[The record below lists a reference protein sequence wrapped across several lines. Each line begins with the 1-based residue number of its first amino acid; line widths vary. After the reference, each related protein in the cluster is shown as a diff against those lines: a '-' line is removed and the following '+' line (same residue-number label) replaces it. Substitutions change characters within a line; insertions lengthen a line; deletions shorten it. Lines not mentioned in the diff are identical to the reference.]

1 MLWSKTVKSEHL
13 PSKHYP
19 KLIAARRPIH
29 IAIMEVLIFLIVLYV
44 LLSLSMVPLFEKAGI
59 PGWKALVPGLASV
72 EWCKLVGRKPA
83 YAAWLLFPI
92 VNIFI
97 YAGLCV
103 DTVRSFGKHSFWQAA
118 LAVIYAPIP
127 FFLIGRNPKD
137 QYRGPVLEQ
146 ERAFRRQYEEA
157 KAKDDKVTLRRLE
170 ANNPF
175 KKSAFREWVEA
186 IIFAV
191 FAAAFIRMFLIEA
204 FVIPTSSMEGSLK
217 VGDYLFVSKAHYGIR
232 TPMTVLQFPLIHN
245 RFSQQSSGLLARE
258 SYLRKPSLPYFRLP
272 ALEQIDHNEPVVFNF
287 PAGDSVII
295 TPGRTY
301 DVYQWRREM
310 EMLRRLNRPLP
321 PMPPVIAR
329 PIDKKDHY
337 IKRCIGLPGDSLQ
350 IREGQVYL
358 NGQPAVNPK
367 HLQFAYY
374 IRNENGVLNLRK
386 LEEIGV
392 NLNDAIP
399 VELPTGELRRYYN
412 LDAEQVAKVKSWGQ
426 GITVER
432 FEPGVRPGY
441 VFPNDATQY
450 GHWTVDNFG
459 PIYIPKK
466 GATVALTPASLPF
479 YERII
484 RVYEGH
490 QLETRDGKYYIDGRE
505 TTTYTFQQNYY
516 WMMGDNR
523 HNSEDSRIWG
533 YVPEDH
539 IVGKPLFIFFS
550 TKNANLRDGINWK
563 RLFRSAHQM

>member
-1 MLWSKTVKSEHL
+1 
-13 PSKHYP
+13 
-19 KLIAARRPIH
+19 
-29 IAIMEVLIFLIVLYV
+29 MEVLIFLIVLYL
-44 LLSLSMVPLFEKAGI
+44 LLSLSMVKLFEKAGV
-59 PGWKALVPGLASV
+59 PGWKALVPGLAAV

-97 YAGLCV
+97 YAGLCI
-103 DTVRSFGKHSFWQAA
+103 DLARSFGRHSFWEAA
-118 LAVIYAPIP
+118 LAVVYAPILYY
-127 FFLIGRNPKD
+127 LIGRDNKAK
-137 QYRGPVLEQ
+137 YNGPILEQ
-146 ERAFRRQYEEA
+146 EREFHRQYAEA
-157 KAKDDKVTLRRLE
+157 KAKDDKAALRRLE
-170 ANNPF
+170 ANNVF
-175 KKSAFREWVEA
+175 KKSPLREWVEA

-245 RFSQQSSGLLARE
+245 RFSQQSNGLLARE
-258 SYLRKPSLPYFRLP
+258 SYLREPSLPYFRLP
-272 ALEQIDHNEPVVFNF
+272 ALEAIDRNEPVVFNF

-310 EMLRRLNRPLP
+310 DMLRRLNRPLP
-321 PMPPVIAR
+321 PMPPVVVR

-337 IKRCIGLPGDSLQ
+337 IKRCVAVAGDSLR
-350 IREGQVYL
+350 IRDGQVYI
-358 NGQPAVNPK
+358 NGQPAKNPQ
-367 HLQFAYY
+367 HMQFAYY
-374 IRNENGVLNLRK
+374 IRSESGMLNLRK

-392 NLNDAIP
+392 SLNDAIP
-399 VELPTGELRRYYN
+399 VELPNGELRRYYN
-412 LDAEQVAKVKSWGQ
+412 LDAEQVAKVKSWGP
-426 GITVER
+426 GIVLER
-432 FEPGVRPGY
+432 FEPGARPGY
-441 VFPNDATQY
+441 VFPNDAAQY

-459 PIYIPKK
+459 PIFIPKK
-466 GATVALTPASLPF
+466 GATVELTPASLPF

-490 QLETRDGKYYIDGRE
+490 QLEVRNGKYLIDGQE
-505 TTTYTFQQNYY
+505 TSTYTFQQNYY

-539 IVGKPLFIFFS
+539 VVGKPLFIFFS
-550 TKNANLRDGINWK
+550 TKNANLREGIRWN
-563 RLFRSAHQM
+563 RLFRSANQM

>member
-1 MLWSKTVKSEHL
+1 
-13 PSKHYP
+13 
-19 KLIAARRPIH
+19 
-29 IAIMEVLIFLIVLYV
+29 MEVLFFLIALYI
-44 LLSLSMVPLFEKAGI
+44 LLSLSMVKVFEKAGI
-59 PGWKALVPGLASV
+59 PGWKALVPGLAAV
-72 EWCKLVGRKPA
+72 EWCKLVGRKPW

-103 DTVRSFGKHSFWQAA
+103 DTMRSFGKHSFWEAA

-127 FFLIGRNPKD
+127 FFLIGRDPAVKYN
-137 QYRGPVLEQ
+137 GPILEE
-146 ERAFRRQYEEA
+146 ERAFQSQYAQA
-157 KAKDDKVTLRRLE
+157 KARGDRLAVRKLE
-170 ANNPF
+170 ANRIF
-175 KKSAFREWVEA
+175 KKSPLREWVEA

-245 RFSQQSSGLLARE
+245 RFSQQSSGWLARE
-258 SYLRKPSLPYFRLP
+258 SYLREPSLPYFRLP
-272 ALEQIDHNEPVVFNF
+272 ALESIDRNEPVVFNF

-301 DVYQWRREM
+301 DIYQWRREM
-310 EMLRRLNRPLP
+310 EVLRSLNRPVP
-321 PMPPVIAR
+321 PTPPIVAR

-337 IKRCIGLPGDSLQ
+337 IKRCIALPGDSLH
-350 IREGQVYL
+350 IRNGQVYI
-358 NGQPAVNPK
+358 NGKPADNPR
-367 HLQFAYY
+367 HMQFAYY
-374 IRNENGVLNLRK
+374 IRNRSGMLNLRK

-392 NLNDAIP
+392 NLSDAIP
-399 VELPTGELRRYYN
+399 VELPNGELRRYYN
-412 LDAEQVAKVKSWGQ
+412 LDAEQVAQVKSWGPD
-426 GITVER
+426 IEVER
-432 FEPGVRPGY
+432 FEPGTRPGY
-441 VFPNDATQY
+441 VFPNDAQQY

-466 GATVALTPASLPF
+466 GTTVALTPASLPF
-479 YERII
+479 YRRII
-484 RVYEGH
+484 AVYEGH
-490 QLETRDGKYYIDGRE
+490 QLDVRNGKYYIDGKE
-505 TTTYTFQQNYY
+505 STTYTFQQNYY

-550 TKNANLRDGINWK
+550 TKNASLRNGIRWE
-563 RLFRSAHQM
+563 RIFRSANQM